1 MKEVATI
8 LYGSQNYRLDN
19 ADSDKDYKIL
29 MMPEFEDFY
38 NYHRVDKNDLP
49 KIYDPEHYNVMSVL
63 KFDENIR
70 KGNINALEMLFSL
83 SCNILDEN
91 LEYYFKLARRA
102 YAEGYIFSVWDTFIA
117 TVEGMIKN
125 SLDRY
130 GVNRKSASRAFYL
143 ICLCHYIA
151 KHDFEVD
158 YSTWGTEEVYVRP
171 RELRYDET
179 IELPTKETI
188 YHMVDIIKTLTDNYR
203 NYHKLMNSVSELNGV
218 AAWDG
223 YLARQM
229 KDTVKFSLN
238 KEL

>member
-1 MKEVATI
+1 MKKVATI

-19 ADSDKDYKIL
+19 TNSDKDYKIL
-29 MMPEFEDFY
+29 MMPEFDDFY

-49 KIYDPEHYNVMSVL
+49 KIYDSKHYNVMSVL

-70 KGNINALEMLFSL
+70 KGNINALEMLFSI
-83 SCNILDEN
+83 SCSILDEN
-91 LEYYFKLARRA
+91 LGYYFKVARRA

-117 TVEGMIKN
+117 TVEGIIKN

-143 ICLCHYIA
+143 IYLCHYIA
-151 KHDFEVD
+151 EHDFEVD
-158 YSTWGTEEVYVRP
+158 YSTWNAEEVYARP
-171 RELRYDET
+171 RELRYNET
-179 IELPTKETI
+179 IELPIKETI
-188 YHMVDIIKTLTDNYR
+188 YHMVDTMKTLTDNCR
-203 NYHKLMNSVSELNGV
+203 DYHKLMNSVSELNGV
-218 AAWDG
+218 AAWNG

>member
-1 MKEVATI
+1 MKSVAQI
-8 LYGSQNYRLDN
+8 LIGSQNYRLDN
-19 ADSDKDYKIL
+19 TDSDKDYKIL

-38 NYHRVDKNDLP
+38 NYHKVDKNDLP
-49 KIYDPEHYNVMSVL
+49 KIYDSEHYNVMSVL

-70 KGNINALEMLFSL
+70 KGNINALEMLFSI

-130 GVNRKSASRAFYL
+130 GVNRKSASRTLYL
-143 ICLCHYIA
+143 IYLCHDIA
-151 KHDFEVD
+151 EHDFVVD
-158 YSTWGTEEVYVRP
+158 YSNWSAEEVYVRP
-171 RELRYDET
+171 RELRYNET
-179 IELPTKETI
+179 IELPTKENI
-188 YHMVDIIKTLTDNYR
+188 YHMVDTMKVLTDNCR
-203 NYHKLMNSVSELNGV
+203 DYHKLMNSTSELNGV
-218 AAWDG
+218 AAWNG

-229 KDTVKFSLN
+229 KETVKFSLN

>member
-19 ADSDKDYKIL
+19 TNSDKDYKIL
-29 MMPEFEDFY
+29 MMPEFDDFY

-70 KGNINALEMLFSL
+70 KGNINALEMLFST

-102 YAEGYIFSVWDTFIA
+102 YAEGYIFSVWDTFIS

-130 GVNRKSASRAFYL
+130 GVNRKSVSRAFYL
-143 ICLCHYIA
+143 IYLCHNIA
-151 KHDFEVD
+151 EHDFVVD
-158 YSTWGTEEVYVRP
+158 YSNWSAEEVYARP
-171 RELRYDET
+171 RELRYNET

-188 YHMVDIIKTLTDNYR
+188 YHMVDTMKVLTDNCR
-203 NYHKLMNSVSELNGV
+203 DYHKLINSISELNGV
-218 AAWDG
+218 AAWNC